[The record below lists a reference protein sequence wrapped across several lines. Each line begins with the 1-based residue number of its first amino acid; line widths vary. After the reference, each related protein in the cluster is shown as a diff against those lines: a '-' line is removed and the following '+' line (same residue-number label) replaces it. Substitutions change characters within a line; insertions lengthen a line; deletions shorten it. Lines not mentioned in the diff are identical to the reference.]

1 MHVIANRMFHTGIA
15 VVALA
20 VIVPTAPVLA
30 ASSSYATT
38 IADTQFALDEALAKT
53 GATSITAAIT
63 DVDGTI
69 WQGATGK
76 RDASGASITTTT
88 RYGIGSTSK
97 MFTTTAVMQLVDAGK
112 VGLDQPVVRYLPQ
125 FTMRSPQ
132 YRQIT
137 VRMLLDHS
145 AGLPGSSYANGLTT
159 APNPGYAVGVLDTL
173 SRSSLKTTPGAMS
186 VYCNDCFTVAGEL
199 VAAVSGMP
207 FPTYVQRHILAPLG
221 MANSGYITRAM
232 PAPGSVARVVEDGR
246 ETPLE
251 VANFYATGGLL
262 STATDMA
269 AYGRMLLGNG
279 TVDGTRVLT
288 ASSVRT
294 MGRSQLPT
302 TLAPVERNPI
312 DYGLGWD
319 TVADLSLQGV
329 GVRAW
334 VKGGDTLEYHAS
346 LVVAPEAGLAA
357 FVAGAGS
364 FDSGTAQGI
373 ADRMILNALVERG
386 DIAQL
391 PARLGTE
398 QPPAASPTS
407 DDVNAVLGIY
417 LNAFSGARRV
427 TQANATSVS
436 VASLVDGQW
445 KPSPVTFSFRTD
457 GRWWADQP
465 VAASLNAVTGW
476 GRTYLVQSMPNGFGN
491 TFGDYIVGQRVEP
504 NGRTADAWRD
514 RLGEWLLTS
523 EDPDSFTWLGSPVM
537 SLIAIPGLSGYLQAG
552 DAPLDARQPELASS
566 FLQVPLMWGRDLVDV
581 SARGDLLVQGD
592 AIMRKRSTVPALK
605 TGANVVGFGEVAEW
619 RLVPM
624 ASRLTISGTD
634 HWRLYDRD
642 GESIAAG
649 AGSKAGLTAP
659 RGALLLL
666 FGDEGSR
673 ARVDR

>member
-1 MHVIANRMFHTGIA
+1 MYVLANRRFHTSIA
-15 VVALA
+15 ALTLALA
-20 VIVPTAPVLA
+20 VPAAPAVA
-30 ASSSYATT
+30 ASPSYSTT
-38 IADTQFALDEALAKT
+38 IADAQLALDEALAKT

-63 DVDGTI
+63 DIDGTI
-69 WQGATGK
+69 WQGASGK
-76 RDASGASITTTT
+76 RDASGAPVTSTT

-112 VGLDQPVVRYLPQ
+112 VGLDQPVVRYLPE

-159 APNPGYAVGVLDTL
+159 APNDGYASGVLDTL

-186 VYCNDCFTVAGEL
+186 VYCNDCFTLAGEL
-199 VAAVSGMP
+199 VAAVSGLP
-207 FPTYVQRHILAPLG
+207 FTTYVHRHILVPLD
-221 MANSGYITRAM
+221 MWDSGYITRTM
-232 PAPGSVARVVEDGR
+232 PSPGAVARVVKDGR

-262 STATDMA
+262 STADDMA
-269 AYGRMLLGNG
+269 AYGRMLLRSG
-279 TVDGTRVLT
+279 TVDGTQVLT
-288 ASSVRT
+288 ASSVAT

-319 TVADLSLQGV
+319 TVSDLSLAGV

-334 VKGGDTLEYHAS
+334 VKGGDTVDYHAS

-364 FDSGTAQGI
+364 FDSGTAQAV

-386 DIAQL
+386 DLAQL
-391 PARLGTE
+391 PTRLGTE
-398 QPPAASPTS
+398 QPPAATPTA
-407 DDVNAVLGIY
+407 DDINGVVGTY
-417 LNAFSGARRV
+417 LNSFSGARRV
-427 TQANATSVS
+427 TQATRTSLS

-445 KPSPVTFSFRTD
+445 KPSPVTFSFRAD

-465 VAASLNAVTGW
+465 AAASLNAVTGW

-491 TFGDYIVGQRVEP
+491 AFGDYIVGQRVEP
-504 NGRTADAWRD
+504 NGRTATAWRD

-523 EDPDSFTWLGSPVM
+523 EDPDSVTWLGSPVM
-537 SLIAIPGLSGYLQAG
+537 PLVAIPGLSGYVQAG
-552 DAPLDARQPELASS
+552 DAPLDARQPDLAST
-566 FLQVPLMWGRDLVDV
+566 FLQVPLMWGRDLMDV
-581 SARGDLLVQGD
+581 TARGDLLIQGD
-592 AIMRKRSTVPALK
+592 AVMRKRSTVPALR
-605 TGANVVGFGEVAEW
+605 TGDNVVGFGAIAEW
-619 RLVPM
+619 RLVPT
-624 ASRLTISGTD
+624 ASTLTISGAQ
-634 HWRLYDRD
+634 HWRLYNRD

-649 AGSKAGLTAP
+649 TGSKAGLKAP

-666 FGDEGSR
+666 FGEAGHR
-673 ARVDR
+673 ALVMR